1 MSLSRNKEYKH
12 KTKPYY
18 LRVTHEFPDGET
30 IMCRVEEIKGTKGK
44 EKLHTLQRGMLT
56 RTKYLEDNYIPI

>member
-1 MSLSRNKEYKH
+1 MNKQYKH
-12 KTKPYY
+12 KTKPYI
-18 LRVTHEFPDGET
+18 LTITHQFDDT
-30 IMCRVEEIKGTKGK
+30 NIMCRVEEIKGTKGK